1 MFPSAAYLNL
11 AGWFHLGFFGVYLP
25 IMAARNRK
33 KVLGSGGALPDRLRH
48 FQRTA
53 LEVGLLAICSLLVAR
68 VQRIELFPLAFPPL
82 GAVIAGVV
90 AYAAAVAYM
99 RPNWRR
105 AVERRARVVHLFMP
119 SNMRERI
126 WWIIVAV
133 IAGVG
138 EEITW
143 RGTQA
148 ALVGALTGSFWAAS
162 LVCSITFGLVHI
174 VQGWKSAALIVVFA
188 LGFHLL
194 VWLAGSLY
202 VAMAVHVAYDLTV
215 GISYERLGKQ
225 LGYDPAQGC

>member
-1 MFPSAAYLNL
+1 M
-11 AGWFHLGFFGVYLP
+11 
-25 IMAARNRK
+25 
-33 KVLGSGGALPDRLRH
+33 LGSGGALPDRLRH

-53 LEVGLLAICSLLVAR
+53 LEVGLFAICSLLVAR